1 MESAQVPAPYTRQNH
16 TPEDRERVYQTY
28 VTMETPHI
36 GKAAEL
42 CGISPRTAE
51 KWSAA
56 ENWPQRRASELLDR
70 VAAIRRA
77 VDVRLLNQA
86 VKLTDRTIQLAMQD
100 DDLPTAARMT
110 IHALGL
116 LGYTPV
122 SKSASVTMNL
132 GDGTSGSGGGSGPAG
147 DARSLGEVIDAFNA
161 RLAALGAP
169 LSPPQDIKN
178 EDERKMTGGV
188 PPTPGSDD
196 SYSDHPSALGLTDED
211 FLNSALSEE
220 SAPRPDG
227 GEGADGDDDGAVIEA
242 SFRETEERREQART

>member
-1 MESAQVPAPYTRQNH
+1 MEPDRVPTPFTRQNH

-28 VTMETPHI
+28 ATTETPHI

-51 KWSAA
+51 KWSAT

-70 VAAIRRA
+70 VAAIRRS
-77 VDVRLLNQA
+77 VDTRLLSQA

-116 LGYTPV
+116 LGYSPV
-122 SKSASVTMNL
+122 SKSASIVQHL
-132 GDGTSGSGGGSGPAG
+132 GEGDAHSNGRNDG

>member
-1 MESAQVPAPYTRQNH
+1 MDRPSVPAPFTRQNH

-28 VTMETPHI
+28 ATMETPHI

-51 KWSAA
+51 KWSAS

-70 VAAIRRA
+70 VAAIRRT
-77 VDVRLLNQA
+77 VDTRLLSQA

-122 SKSASVTMNL
+122 SKSASIVQHL
-132 GDGTSGSGGGSGPAG
+132 GEGSDVSNGRSGD
-147 DARSLGEVIDAFNA
+147 DARSLGEIVDAFNA

-169 LSPPQDIKN
+169 TPPQDIKN

-188 PPTPGSDD
+188 PPETGRDHSVSDSDTPR
-196 SYSDHPSALGLTDED
+196 
-211 FLNSALSEE
+211 LS
-220 SAPRPDG
+220 G
-227 GEGADGDDDGAVIEA
+227 GGGGDDAEDGVVMEA
-242 SFRETEERREQART
+242 SFREE